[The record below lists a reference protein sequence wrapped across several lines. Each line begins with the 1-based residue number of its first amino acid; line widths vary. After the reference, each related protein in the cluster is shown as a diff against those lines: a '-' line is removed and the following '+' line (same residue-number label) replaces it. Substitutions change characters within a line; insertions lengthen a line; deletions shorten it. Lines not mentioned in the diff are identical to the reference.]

1 MNYNDLKPGIHL
13 YRGDKKI
20 KSLSLTDAD
29 QWAEIFNLDSRTPD
43 VEKLGAV
50 VSWNYIAL
58 DYRRNMIGE
67 IPVDWELNGEEA
79 EAPIDF
85 DFDRDAPRIDTA
97 LQLRSVCYLLK
108 RRVGSIL
115 IGLRWLDP
123 SSIKPDPFS
132 LTSDGYQVY
141 EYTTSNMGILKIPA
155 EDILRILIPGQREH
169 DPAPSAAGS
178 SSLAAQIILGMEES
192 ADTFYD
198 TNGLPVIAV
207 MVPGRTTQ
215 PDEVTRI
222 SDQFKRIFRGK
233 RSRDGNKTIGLKEG
247 TQIETI
253 SFAPKDL
260 AMSELEESKRSAI
273 LLSHAVPPSIVYK
286 DVNRAESELKL
297 AQFVGTIAGRLNL
310 ITKTINQDEDIQRT
324 GVELVVHAERHE
336 QMQVYELAK
345 AEALQRLTQK
355 PIITVNEARERL
367 ELDPIDGGDEMQAEP
382 VVMPNFQMEEAPGPE
397 VDVSA
402 SDKSAELI
410 KLRRFIKKGLHHKR
424 DFVSDILTPFEINKE
439 VGAAQDAPFP
449 EWQQYP

>member
-43 VEKLGAV
+43 VEKLSAV

-58 DYRRNMIGE
+58 DYRQNMIGE
-67 IPVDWELNGEEA
+67 IPVLWELNGEEA

-169 DPAPSAAGS
+169 H
-178 SSLAAQIILGMEES
+178 
-192 ADTFYD
+192 
-198 TNGLPVIAV
+198 PV
-207 MVPGRTTQ
+207 
-215 PDEVTRI
+215 
-222 SDQFKRIFRGK
+222 
-233 RSRDGNKTIGLKEG
+233 
-247 TQIETI
+247 
-253 SFAPKDL
+253 
-260 AMSELEESKRSAI
+260 
-273 LLSHAVPPSIVYK
+273 
-286 DVNRAESELKL
+286 
-297 AQFVGTIAGRLNL
+297 
-310 ITKTINQDEDIQRT
+310 
-324 GVELVVHAERHE
+324 
-336 QMQVYELAK
+336 
-345 AEALQRLTQK
+345 
-355 PIITVNEARERL
+355 
-367 ELDPIDGGDEMQAEP
+367 
-382 VVMPNFQMEEAPGPE
+382 
-397 VDVSA
+397 
-402 SDKSAELI
+402 
-410 KLRRFIKKGLHHKR
+410 
-424 DFVSDILTPFEINKE
+424 
-439 VGAAQDAPFP
+439 
-449 EWQQYP
+449 